1 MTPYKAH
8 VFGPPRAA
16 NQPTSLMPNPS
27 QATLGEGN
35 TPLVSSVSMGPKLG
49 LKNLYF
55 KLENC
60 NPTGSYKDRFIAAE
74 VTRLVERGVKA
85 CVATSS
91 GNTGASLASY
101 CARYGIVC
109 SIVVS
114 PETPAGKLEQ
124 MRVHGARLLQV
135 KGFISSSEVTET
147 VMQTLERLSGERNM
161 PLVVSAFRYCPE
173 GMAGVQSI
181 APELSEQCDGELDH
195 VFVPVGGGGLFTA
208 VCRGFDEVP
217 GAAPKVHVVQ
227 PQGCPTVVE
236 AFERGVD
243 TVQPVESTT
252 KISGLSV
259 PFDADATTALKA
271 LRANGGQAF
280 GVEDAEV
287 YEAQRMML
295 SEEGIYCE
303 PAAATALAGLRRAVG
318 KEIVGRDDRI
328 VCLVT
333 GHGFKDPESIARAA
347 AEYPPVLLEAGE
359 LESCLTA

>member
-1 MTPYKAH
+1 MLN
-8 VFGPPRAA
+8 PPRV
-16 NQPTSLMPNPS
+16 S
-27 QATLGEGN
+27 LGEGN
-35 TPLVSSVSMGPKLG
+35 TPLIPSVSVGLKLG
-49 LKNLYF
+49 LTNLYF

-74 VTRLVERGVKA
+74 IARLVGRGVKA

-124 MRVHGARLLQV
+124 MRAHGARLLQV
-135 KGFISSSEVTET
+135 KGFISSSEVTNM
-147 VMQTLERLSGERNM
+147 VMETLERLAGERSM

-181 APELSEQCDGELDH
+181 AGELSGQCGGELDH

-208 VCRGFDEVP
+208 VCRGFEDEP
-217 GAAPKVHVVQ
+217 GVTPKVHVVQ
-227 PQGCPTVVE
+227 PRGCPTVVD
-236 AFERGVD
+236 AFERGAD
-243 TVQPVESTT
+243 TVRAVESTT

-271 LRANGGQAF
+271 LRANGGDAF
-280 GVEDAEV
+280 GVEDDEV
-287 YEAQRMML
+287 YETQRMML

-303 PAAATALAGLRRAVG
+303 PAGATALAGLRLAVVKG
-318 KEIVGRDDRI
+318 VVGRDDRI

-333 GHGFKDPESIARAA
+333 GHGFKDPESVSRAA
-347 AEYPPVLLEAGE
+347 AAYPPVLVEADE
-359 LESCLTA
+359 LEVQLAGSL

>member
-1 MTPYKAH
+1 MSN
-8 VFGPPRAA
+8 PPE
-16 NQPTSLMPNPS
+16 
-27 QATLGEGN
+27 ATLGEGN
-35 TPLVSSVSMGPKLG
+35 TPLIPSVSIGPKLG
-49 LKNLYF
+49 LKNLSF

-60 NPTGSYKDRFIAAE
+60 NPTGSYKDRFVAAE
-74 VTRLVERGVKA
+74 VSGLLARGVNA

-124 MRVHGARLLQV
+124 MRAHGARLLQV
-135 KGFISSSEVTET
+135 KEFISSSEVTDT
-147 VMQTLERLSGERNM
+147 VMQVLERLATEREM

-173 GMAGVQSI
+173 GMTGVQSI
-181 APELSEQCDGELDH
+181 ALELSMQCGGGLDH

-208 VCRGFDEVP
+208 VCRGFEGVEGP
-217 GAAPKVHVVQ
+217 TPKVHVVQ
-227 PQGCPTVVE
+227 PRGCPTVVE
-236 AFERGVD
+236 AFERGADV
-243 TVQPVESTT
+243 VEAVASTT

-271 LRANGGQAF
+271 LRANGAQAF
-280 GVEDAEV
+280 GVEDREV

-295 SEEGIYCE
+295 AEEGIYCE
-303 PAAATALAGLRRAVG
+303 PAGATALAGLRHAVAKGAVG
-318 KEIVGRDDRI
+318 GEERV

-333 GHGFKDPESIARAA
+333 GHGFKDPESIRLAA
-347 AEYPPVLLEAGE
+347 EEYPPVLLEVGE
-359 LESCLTA
+359 LEAELTGRQELSS